1 MIVNYSD
8 GFRWCRRFPR
18 LAKPSVI
25 EMIRMIMNYDDAYG
39 NDGDGVDGNE
49 SNDD

>member
-1 MIVNYSD
+1 MASD
-8 GFRWCRRFPR
+8 GAVAFQG
-18 LAKPSVI
+18 LQI

-49 SNDD
+49 SYDD